1 MLTGNERDGLPDRGL
16 QMDDYRLARQIGLL
30 SLGVGLGMLAAPG
43 QTARLLGMGEHRQI
57 VRYLGARDL
66 VIGAGLVSKRAPRRW
81 VQARMVA
88 DMGDTVLLTTGLVTG
103 AFDRTKAVLGIGVA
117 VAFSGLGYWLAERL
131 R

>member
-1 MLTGNERDGLPDRGL
+1 
-16 QMDDYRLARQIGLL
+16 MDDHKLARQIGLL

-57 VRYLGARDL
+57 VRYLGVRDF

-88 DMGDTVLLTTGLVTG
+88 DIGDAAMLATGMVTG
-103 AFDRTKAVLGIGVA
+103 AFDPRKAVLGIGVA
-117 VAFSGLGYWLAERL
+117 TGFSGLGYWLAGRL